1 MSVQAKTSKNAEDSI
16 FVPNLVETHEV
27 FISESGNDGAM
38 GLAAASSTPLS
49 KSLDSVS
56 DHGDV
61 EQGPDSTV
69 VTTRAK
75 YVSSRFS
82 CLLLFLSLV

>member
-1 MSVQAKTSKNAEDSI
+1 MFVQAKTSKNAEDSI

-27 FISESGNDGAM
+27 FISENGNDG
-38 GLAAASSTPLS
+38 GHAAATSTPLS
-49 KSLDSVS
+49 SKSVASIS
-56 DHGDV
+56 DHGDL
-61 EQGPDSTV
+61 EQGQDSTV

-75 YVSSRFS
+75 YLSSCSS

>member
-1 MSVQAKTSKNAEDSI
+1 M
-16 FVPNLVETHEV
+16 
-27 FISESGNDGAM
+27 AM
-38 GLAAASSTPLS
+38 TVVAAATSTPLS
-49 KSLDSVS
+49 KSLDSIS

-75 YVSSRFS
+75 YAFLS
-82 CLLLFLSLV
+82 LLFLSLV